1 MAELPRII
9 PLFPLPN
16 LVMFP
21 GLRIPL
27 HIFEPRYRQ
36 MIADIKDSDG
46 IIGMVLLKGDW
57 EDDYYARPD
66 IFEIGCAGRIDEV
79 ERLPD
84 GRYNLILEGLSEF
97 RVERE
102 LRDRTYRR
110 GEVDW
115 RPVAS
120 AALATDPETMET
132 MRELLFNYLGSEPA
146 EQAWNTLVEERGLS
160 GAALV
165 NFLCFHLD
173 IAPIEKQ
180 TLLEAGTE
188 RIGCFLDILT
198 FKIEE
203 RKLGPHGS
211 GGGRTMQ

>member
-57 EDDYYARPD
+57 EEDYYARPD

-110 GEVDW
+110 GEVEW

-180 TLLEAGTE
+180 TLLEAVTE
-188 RIGCFLDILT
+188 LIGCFLDILT

-203 RKLGPHGS
+203 RKLGPQGS